1 MAKNKSTLTVMD
13 EEISVTQIEGVDYF
27 SLNDML
33 AIIKDNDKQIDN
45 WLRNKGTLD
54 FIGYWEKKYNQ
65 DFNSLEFE
73 EVRNSAGKKEFTMSV
88 KKLHSLA
95 NLKGIISR
103 SGRYGGT
110 YAHKDIAMEFAMWLS
125 PEFKLHV
132 IHAYQQYLDAL
143 NGNIKW
149 QLQRLL
155 SKTTLRILTD
165 AIKNNVVPYEATPHL
180 PERLLYAREIDS
192 LNVSVMGSKARDWRA
207 KNPELAIKRLSQRD
221 QADIYTLTILSSMQ
235 TYDAILIN
243 KGLPFKERQRQIDDA
258 VRDQIKVLF
267 NIDTLHDNSP
277 LELK

>member
-1 MAKNKSTLTVMD
+1 MVNKKTLTVMD

-45 WLRNKGTLD
+45 WLRNKGTLE
-54 FIGYWEKKYNQ
+54 FLGFWERKYNP
-65 DFNSLEFE
+65 DFNYVEFD
-73 EVRNSAGKKEFTMSV
+73 VIRNQAGEGNFRFSTKQLSGF
-88 KKLHSLA
+88 
-95 NLKGIISR
+95 NGKGIISR

-143 NGNIKW
+143 NGNVGW

-165 AIKNNVVPYEATPHL
+165 AIKNNVVPYEATKHL
-180 PERLLYAREIDS
+180 NEGALYAREIDN
-192 LNVSVMGSKARDWRA
+192 LNVTVFGQKAKDWRA
-207 KNPELAIKRLSQRD
+207 KNPDLAIKKMSQRD
-221 QADIYTLTILSSMQ
+221 QADIYSLTILSSMQ

-243 KGLPFKERQRQIDDA
+243 KGLPFKERQRQLNEA
-258 VRDQIKVLF
+258 ALDQIKVLF
-267 NIDTLHDNSP
+267 NIDP
-277 LELK
+277 IKLE